1 MSTTTRH
8 YLAIMETQMCHD
20 TRLSCVISWFGG
32 DGVATIVAA
41 VLAAFVVVFG
51 YWWQQRAARHERRA
65 GIYSEAIRAVEDYLE
80 APFLVLRREES
91 KPALRELTTHISDVQ
106 SRIAYYRAMLQ
117 VYAPRNVS
125 VVYGEF
131 VAAARGEAGA
141 AMTAAWSAAPIR
153 RGEDVPLG
161 SRFSR
166 AASDSAL
173 DKLIS
178 RMR

>member
-1 MSTTTRH
+1 
-8 YLAIMETQMCHD
+8 MCHD
-20 TRLSCVISWFGG
+20 TQIVCVIHWFGG
-32 DGVATIVAA
+32 SGVATILAA
-41 VLAAFVVVFG
+41 VLAAVVVVLG

-91 KPALRELTTHISDVQ
+91 KPAIRELTTHISDVQ

-117 VYAPRNVS
+117 VYAPKSVS
-125 VVYGEF
+125 KAYDEF
-131 VAAARGEAGA
+131 IAAARKESGS
-141 AMTAAWSAAPIR
+141 AMTVAWNAAPVR

-166 AASDSAL
+166 AGSNSAL
-173 DKLIS
+173 DQLIAQ
-178 RMR
+178 MR